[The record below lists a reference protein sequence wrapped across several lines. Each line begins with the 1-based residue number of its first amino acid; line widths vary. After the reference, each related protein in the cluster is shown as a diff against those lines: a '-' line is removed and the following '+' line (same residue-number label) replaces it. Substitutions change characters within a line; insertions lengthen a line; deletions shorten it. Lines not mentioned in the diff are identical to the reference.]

1 MERALS
7 PGARHGR
14 VRSGRRHH
22 HRGHR
27 HLVELAHVPAITSGT
42 AFIAAA
48 LTIGC
53 HRGSIDYRHRRA
65 QAVLDSCGGHL
76 AIGIK
81 CLIAAKP
88 PISW

>member
-1 MERALS
+1 MERAHRV
-7 PGARHGR
+7 PGMGACAAGVGTTTEGTATSLNLPTYLPSH
-14 VRSGRRHH
+14 
-22 HRGHR
+22 
-27 HLVELAHVPAITSGT
+27 TSGT

-53 HRGSIDYRHRRA
+53 HRGSVDYRHRRA